1 MVVREL
7 WKEGRGL
14 GGCEVKFSRMSDGLH
29 IVGEGERRIQLMSL
43 KGEKV
48 GVSW

>member
-1 MVVREL
+1 MVREL
-7 WKEGRGL
+7 WNEGRGL
-14 GGCEVKFSRMSDGLH
+14 GGWEVKVSRMSDGLH
-29 IVGEGERRIQLMSL
+29 TVGEGEGSIQLMSL